1 MHVYHARVEVAHD
14 ELTAER
20 ADQVETALRLFTP
33 RLGLSAHGQLEVNVA
48 LTAENLMQATMTA
61 VSLVWTAVGAEPVAI
76 DMVRMAAAV

>member
-20 ADQVETALRLFTP
+20 ADQVRTALVRFRP
-33 RLGLSAHGQLEVNVA
+33 VLGVSAHGRLEVRVA
-48 LTAENLMQATMTA
+48 LTAENLMLATTTA

-76 DMVRMAAAV
+76 DMVRAAAAV